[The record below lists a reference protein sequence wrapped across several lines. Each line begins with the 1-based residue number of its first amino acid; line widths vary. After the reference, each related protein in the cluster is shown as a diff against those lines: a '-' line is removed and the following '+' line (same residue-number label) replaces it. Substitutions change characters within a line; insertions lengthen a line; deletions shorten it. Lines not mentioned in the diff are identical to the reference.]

1 MKQILSILLLFCFLC
16 AGCSKPHA
24 VKTRPAPVPV
34 QSQTT
39 KYPTHIHTA
48 TSLKDMPKE
57 KLEQGMKECEDYL
70 AIYFD
75 VNRDTTPEEEMGKAL
90 GMIGMPV
97 VYMYYF
103 AAKIEYIQRYGTSEQ
118 KEALKALPELSS
130 FSPEDQKLIMDLLE
144 MPDYMSQS
152 LILKS
157 PLNNIQI
164 DNKKVEELLKKV
176 FEKNVSAPPH

>member
-1 MKQILSILLLFCFLC
+1 MKKILSILLLFCFLC
-16 AGCSKPHA
+16 AGCTKPHA
-24 VKTRPAPVPV
+24 VKTIPAPAPV

-39 KYPTHIHTA
+39 KFPTHIHTA

-90 GMIGMPV
+90 VMIGMPV

-103 AAKIEYIQRYGTSEQ
+103 AAKIEYIQRYGTPEQ
-118 KEALKALPELSS
+118 KEALKALPEIIS
-130 FSPEDQKLIMDLLE
+130 FSPEDQKLIMDLLD

-157 PLNNIQI
+157 PLEDIQI
-164 DNKKVEELLKKV
+164 DNKKVEESLKKV
-176 FEKNVSAPPH
+176 FEKKFSTPPH